1 MQRREEKGSV
11 FTKGLFAY
19 ELVSLI
25 CLALLVIGVVYV
37 FCRLVFPKGNS
48 KNERRRNRIEYLKS
62 FRKGQCAMVFI
73 PMMILYLIGGLY
85 GKLPVYEAILKAL
98 TKTFS
103 AVVMVFETSFIESL
117 LEDSRIY
124 RSTVMFAFYMVAV
137 SACIFGISLF
147 VQKLSF
153 TWTSWRRRRLF
164 SRRLSKDTCII
175 FGNNPHSR
183 MIYQSDQDYGYKR
196 RYIVDGFDIPG
207 DAGLFAE
214 GIKYS
219 SFKGVEREAA
229 FLGRYLERLDNR
241 KQARLSIIINFEN
254 DNQNIALA
262 ERFSKSID
270 DQVGKTYKWLS
281 NKKRLFSLHE
291 KQEKEGSK
299 LSPYAIEDLSDK
311 IKKLEEENKYIE
323 SKVGEKAFKH
333 IKKRSDW
340 EVEVDR
346 ISKLSIFVFGSE
358 TLDSIYLDIER
369 SSCGYLYFV
378 NKYKIIGQRFLWE
391 HPFTDFMSEKHV
403 DFTKALLKENTSI
416 TVSMVGFGKTN
427 RRLLLDLI
435 SGNQFAIEAEN
446 NKEGRKPLLANY
458 YIYDNRGDLHTKDLN
473 HGYFRYEKFCA
484 EHIDD
489 SNYLPF
495 ADRPADE
502 HFMSGCDINS
512 EEFYDSLRHSFG
524 RKDTDL
530 NFIFISFGDDY
541 ENIELG
547 KKLYA
552 KKKEWGIANL
562 VIFVKTKHPK
572 TKKMLGLDDAAEQR
586 LIPYG
591 EEGEIYSLQ
600 KIISL
605 DLYRIAAAADCAYWE
620 TSNRQNEC
628 ARIWDWH
635 SPEKN
640 HIERQSSFYAG
651 LNLKNKYGLFGLKI
665 LNGVVV
671 DCSKPDIKVKL
682 ALKENE
688 RILVL
693 EKIRGEKDVEEIP
706 FAVVRDNLAY
716 QEHLR
721 WNAFMICCGYVPSSI
736 SQILEPGKRGE
747 EPKDKGKNHE
757 ERRHGNLTTFEGL
770 KEFSMRLSRKY
781 PKAGKESDFD
791 VIKYDYDLLDK
802 SISGEIDFSET
813 K

>member
-37 FCRLVFPKGNS
+37 FCRLIFPKGNS

-137 SACIFGISLF
+137 SACIFGISF
-147 VQKLSF
+147 FIQNLSF
-153 TWTSWRRRRLF
+153 TWNSWRRRRLF

-183 MIYQSDQDYGYKR
+183 MIYQSDRDYGYKR

-207 DAGLFAE
+207 DAGLFAD

-219 SFKGVEREAA
+219 SFKGVERESE
-229 FLGRYLERLDNR
+229 LLEHYLLCLNNG
-241 KQARLSIIINFEN
+241 KQARLSIIINFE
-254 DNQNIALA
+254 DDKQNIALA
-262 ERFSKSID
+262 EQFSKSIRN
-270 DQVGKTYKWLS
+270 QLEQTQ
-281 NKKRLFSLHE
+281 KRLSEERDNLNQNKVHDNAE
-291 KQEKEGSK
+291 RVKW
-299 LSPYAIEDLSDK
+299 
-311 IKKLEEENKYIE
+311 EEE
-323 SKVGEKAFKH
+323 VG
-333 IKKRSDW
+333 
-340 EVEVDR
+340 R
-346 ISKLSIFVFGSE
+346 ISKLSIFVFGNE
-358 TLDSIYLDIER
+358 DLDSIYLDIEKA
-369 SSCGYLYFV
+369 SCGYLYYIT
-378 NKYKIIGQRFLWE
+378 KYRIIGQRFLWE
-391 HPFTDFMSEKHV
+391 HPFTDFMNEKHV
-403 DFTKALLKENTSI
+403 NFTKALLKKSTTIS
-416 TVSMVGFGKTN
+416 VSMVGFGRTN

-435 SGNQFAIEAEN
+435 EGNQFAIETEN
-446 NKEGRKPLLANY
+446 NKEGRKALLAKY
-458 YIYDNRGDLHTKDLN
+458 HIYDNRGDLHTKDLN

-512 EEFYDSLRHSFG
+512 EEFYVSLKHSLG
-524 RKDTDL
+524 RNDTDL

-552 KKKEWGIANL
+552 KKKEWGIDNL
-562 VIFVKTKHPK
+562 VIFVKTKQPK
-572 TKKMLGLDDAAEQR
+572 AKKMLGLDDEGER
-586 LIPYG
+586 LLPYG
-591 EEGEIYSLQ
+591 EDVQIYSL
-600 KIISL
+600 KRIISH
-605 DLYRIAAAADCAYWE
+605 DLYRIAAAADCAYWK
-620 TSNRQNEC
+620 TSNRQNED

-635 SPEKN
+635 SVEKK
-640 HIERQSSFYAG
+640 HIERRSSFYAG
-651 LNLKNKYGLFGLKI
+651 LNLKNKYGLLGLRI

-671 DCSKPDIKVKL
+671 DGTKPDSKVKL
-682 ALKENE
+682 TKENDGT
-688 RILVL
+688 LVN
-693 EKIRGEKDVEEIP
+693 EKEIGENRMLP
-706 FAVVRDNLAY
+706 SARDNLAY

-736 SQILEPGKRGE
+736 SQILEPDPEKEGK
-747 EPKDKGKNHE
+747 EPKNKGKNHE

-770 KEFSMRLSRKY
+770 KEFSILLSREY
-781 PKAGKESDFD
+781 PDAESDFD
-791 VIKYDYDLLDK
+791 VIKHDSDLLDL
-802 SISGEIDFSET
+802 SIRDWGQIMGLSNNT
-813 K
+813 